1 MPLFHYIY
9 CSAAAKIAKDKR
21 HLRITKIIVE
31 PIEERDFGNWTMG
44 FPKVSSKELAEI
56 PGLND
61 FFTRGDSYMTLGMG
75 RARTLLEAFK
85 QGRWRVSL

>member
-1 MPLFHYIY
+1 
-9 CSAAAKIAKDKR
+9 
-21 HLRITKIIVE
+21 
-31 PIEERDFGNWTMG
+31 MG